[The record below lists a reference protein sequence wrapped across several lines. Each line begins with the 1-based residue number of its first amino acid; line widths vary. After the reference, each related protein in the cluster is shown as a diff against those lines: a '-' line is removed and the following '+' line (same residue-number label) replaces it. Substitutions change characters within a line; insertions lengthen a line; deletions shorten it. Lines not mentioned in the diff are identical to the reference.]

1 MVGSGAEY
9 FKMAGIQQPES
20 KQLRHALENIIQNTS
35 LATTT
40 SGTVGSGQNVIL
52 TTTVSSNAGA
62 EIMSNLDISIY
73 QDSVS
78 GANLFPGGSNVALG
92 DWIFM
97 GPYSDYN
104 SNNNLNQVYK
114 TVLINVSAGNHTI
127 IFKTLLRVIQNTIS
141 TVSLQA

>member
-1 MVGSGAEY
+1 
-9 FKMAGIQQPES
+9 MAGIQQPES

-35 LATTT
+35 VATTT
-40 SGTVGSGQNVIL
+40 SPSFGNGQNVIL

-62 EIMSNLDISIY
+62 EVLSSLDISFY

-78 GANLFPGGSNVALG
+78 AANLFPGGSNISLG
-92 DWIFM
+92 AWIFL
-97 GPYSDYN
+97 GPYSDYA

-127 IFKTLLRVIQNTIS
+127 IFKTQLRVIQNTIS
-141 TVSLQA
+141 TVSLQS